1 MYTPVGSDAE
11 VLACNMLFNPINC
24 TLVPLLRSKT
34 SFGSTFK
41 SCFLR
46 KQYITAIIPSP
57 VPKAIGS
64 FT

>member
-24 TLVPLLRSKT
+24 TLVFVLRSKT

-41 SCFLR
+41 SFFVI

-57 VPKAIGS
+57 VPKTTRC